1 MLSKGEEQYKIKMDR
16 AGARSHRTFL
26 PIVRGLEFSL
36 IVTRDPNPPPSLVSY
51 KLLCRL
57 PWLVLTGTQE

>member
-36 IVTRDPNPPPSLVSY
+36 IVTRDPNPPPSLV
-51 KLLCRL
+51 LQAPL
-57 PWLVLTGTQE
+57 